1 MNKRSLFLIGFFVLQ
16 FFLSIIHLILID
28 FLPSPLNHFNFALT
42 FLILYISISIDPR
55 DLWQLLPFIWFQ
67 ELFSSLPFGV
77 NALALLFLILSF
89 NLILITIFSNRS
101 LPTIILSSIFFVIL
115 YRFLLWLIAELGH
128 LLFSTEIININLN
141 WFQNLGWEILF
152 TTTISSLTYFLLS
165 FFLKRLRPEY
175 ITAIQKDYE
184 QKRYFR

>member
-1 MNKRSLFLIGFFVLQ
+1 MNKRSLLLIGFFVLQ
-16 FFLSIIHLILID
+16 FLLSIVHLVLID
-28 FLPSPLNHFNFALT
+28 ILPSPLNHFNFALA

-55 DLWQLLPFIWFQ
+55 DLWQLLPFVWFQ

-77 NALALLFLILSF
+77 NALALVLLVLLF

-101 LPTIILSSIFFVIL
+101 LPTIILSSIFFVLL
-115 YRFLLWLIAELGH
+115 YRFFLLSIARLSH
-128 LLFSTEIININLN
+128 LLFSTEIISVNLN

-152 TTTISSLTYFLLS
+152 TSLITSLIYFILS

>member
-1 MNKRSLFLIGFFVLQ
+1 MSKRSLTLTVFFILQ
-16 FFLSIIHLILID
+16 FFLSITHLILVD
-28 FLPSPLNHFNFALT
+28 FLPSPLNHFNFALA
-42 FLILYISISIDPR
+42 FLILCISISIDPR

-77 NALALLFLILSF
+77 NAMALVLLILLF

-101 LPTIILSSIFFVIL
+101 LPTIILSSIFFVFL
-115 YRFLLWLIAELGH
+115 YRFFLWLLAGLSH
-128 LLFSTEIININLN
+128 LLFSTEIIIINLN

-152 TTTISSLTYFLLS
+152 TSLITSLVYFILS